1 MHHLLRHC
9 KTADTILTSVHYDY
23 GVPNK
28 DIVTLLRAQ
37 IDGMFL
43 HKRLPL
49 SIARKCGVDVSTLI
63 LVGHSISTLVYYHN
77 YLFEDVLLD
86 LQLTWP
92 LLLKLEFSPEMLT
105 VTTHYSAVALYD
117 LLDVRAQQL
126 FDFYRNGDQIGACLG
141 IEGSQLFDIRR
152 EVWVV

>member
-63 LVGHSISTLVYYHN
+63 LVGHSISTLVYY
-77 YLFEDVLLD
+77 
-86 LQLTWP
+86 
-92 LLLKLEFSPEMLT
+92 
-105 VTTHYSAVALYD
+105 SAVALYD